1 MTLVLFGSSFPAFK
15 LATERFGVGT
25 VVGLRFALATA
36 TLIVIFRGLPALEPR
51 MWRRLL
57 AIGALGLGGQ
67 AVTMIAG
74 IDAGSSTLGAL
85 VLGLEPIGVA
95 VAAVLVARERP
106 TPATLLGLG
115 LGLCGVAVVSGLFTS
130 GVSGGGRPVAF
141 LLVTVVLFAAYTVSV
156 RREAGRVDAGA
167 VALVTSIGACI
178 VTLPLI
184 ALDAAHGQVVQGDLD
199 WSSVAVAVYIGVG
212 SGIAYFLFAAYTVSV
227 RREAGRLDAGA
238 VAVATSIGASL
249 LALPLIALDAVRG
262 EVVHGDVRT
271 SAVAAAIYIGVGTG
285 IAYLLFA
292 HVLSR
297 LPASRFAVA
306 MYAVPTLGVL
316 ASWVVLGERPIA
328 RDVVGGAM
336 ILAAVWVAEHRRG
349 GRDVGAV

>member
-36 TLIVIFRGLPALEPR
+36 TLIVIFRGLPALDPR

-212 SGIAYFLFAAYTVSV
+212 SGIAYFLFA
-227 RREAGRLDAGA
+227 
-238 VAVATSIGASL
+238 
-249 LALPLIALDAVRG
+249 
-262 EVVHGDVRT
+262 
-271 SAVAAAIYIGVGTG
+271 
-285 IAYLLFA
+285 

-316 ASWVVLGERPIA
+316 ASWAVLGERPIA

-349 GRDVGAV
+349 GRDVGAA

>member
-1 MTLVLFGSSFPAFK
+1 VTLVLFGSSFPAFK

-184 ALDAAHGQVVQGDLD
+184 ALDAAHGHVVQGDLD

-212 SGIAYFLFAAYTVSV
+212 SGIAYF
-227 RREAGRLDAGA
+227 
-238 VAVATSIGASL
+238 
-249 LALPLIALDAVRG
+249 
-262 EVVHGDVRT
+262 
-271 SAVAAAIYIGVGTG
+271 
-285 IAYLLFA
+285 LFA

-316 ASWVVLGERPIA
+316 ASWAVLGERPIA

-349 GRDVGAV
+349 GRDVGAA

>member
-1 MTLVLFGSSFPAFK
+1 
-15 LATERFGVGT
+15 
-25 VVGLRFALATA
+25 
-36 TLIVIFRGLPALEPR
+36 
-51 MWRRLL
+51 
-57 AIGALGLGGQ
+57 
-67 AVTMIAG
+67 
-74 IDAGSSTLGAL
+74 
-85 VLGLEPIGVA
+85 
-95 VAAVLVARERP
+95 
-106 TPATLLGLG
+106 
-115 LGLCGVAVVSGLFTS
+115 
-130 GVSGGGRPVAF
+130 
-141 LLVTVVLFAAYTVSV
+141 VSV

-212 SGIAYFLFAAYTVSV
+212 SGIAYFLFA
-227 RREAGRLDAGA
+227 
-238 VAVATSIGASL
+238 
-249 LALPLIALDAVRG
+249 
-262 EVVHGDVRT
+262 
-271 SAVAAAIYIGVGTG
+271 
-285 IAYLLFA
+285 

-328 RDVVGGAM
+328 RDVVGGTM

>member
-184 ALDAAHGQVVQGDLD
+184 ALDAAHGRVVQGDLD
-199 WSSVAVAVYIGVG
+199 ASSVAVAVYIGVG
-212 SGIAYFLFAAYTVSV
+212 SGIAYF
-227 RREAGRLDAGA
+227 
-238 VAVATSIGASL
+238 
-249 LALPLIALDAVRG
+249 
-262 EVVHGDVRT
+262 
-271 SAVAAAIYIGVGTG
+271 
-285 IAYLLFA
+285 LFA

-316 ASWVVLGERPIA
+316 ASWAVLGERPIA

-349 GRDVGAV
+349 GRDVGAA

>member
-36 TLIVIFRGLPALEPR
+36 TLIVIFRGLPALDPR

-184 ALDAAHGQVVQGDLD
+184 ALDAAHGRVVQGDLD
-199 WSSVAVAVYIGVG
+199 ASSVAVAVYIGVG
-212 SGIAYFLFAAYTVSV
+212 SGMAYF
-227 RREAGRLDAGA
+227 
-238 VAVATSIGASL
+238 
-249 LALPLIALDAVRG
+249 
-262 EVVHGDVRT
+262 
-271 SAVAAAIYIGVGTG
+271 
-285 IAYLLFA
+285 LFA

-316 ASWVVLGERPIA
+316 ASWAVLGERPIA

-349 GRDVGAV
+349 GRDVGAA

>member
-1 MTLVLFGSSFPAFK
+1 VTLVLFGSSFPAFK

-184 ALDAAHGQVVQGDLD
+184 ALDAAHGHVVQGGLD

-212 SGIAYFLFAAYTVSV
+212 SGIAYF
-227 RREAGRLDAGA
+227 
-238 VAVATSIGASL
+238 
-249 LALPLIALDAVRG
+249 
-262 EVVHGDVRT
+262 
-271 SAVAAAIYIGVGTG
+271 
-285 IAYLLFA
+285 LFA

-316 ASWVVLGERPIA
+316 ASWAVLGERPIA

-349 GRDVGAV
+349 GRDVGAA

>member
-1 MTLVLFGSSFPAFK
+1 VPSGELSAREAGDLRATAELVVTLVLFGSSFPAFK

-212 SGIAYFLFAAYTVSV
+212 SGIAYFLFA
-227 RREAGRLDAGA
+227 
-238 VAVATSIGASL
+238 
-249 LALPLIALDAVRG
+249 
-262 EVVHGDVRT
+262 
-271 SAVAAAIYIGVGTG
+271 
-285 IAYLLFA
+285 

-316 ASWVVLGERPIA
+316 ASWAVLGERPIA

-349 GRDVGAV
+349 GRDVGAA

>member
-1 MTLVLFGSSFPAFK
+1 VTLVLFGSSFPAFK

-106 TPATLLGLG
+106 TPATLVGPG

-212 SGIAYFLFAAYTVSV
+212 SGIAYFLFA
-227 RREAGRLDAGA
+227 
-238 VAVATSIGASL
+238 
-249 LALPLIALDAVRG
+249 
-262 EVVHGDVRT
+262 
-271 SAVAAAIYIGVGTG
+271 
-285 IAYLLFA
+285 

-316 ASWVVLGERPIA
+316 ASWAVLGERPIA

-349 GRDVGAV
+349 GRDVGAA

>member
-1 MTLVLFGSSFPAFK
+1 VTLVLFGSSFPAFK

-36 TLIVIFRGLPALEPR
+36 TLIVIFRGLPALDPR

-184 ALDAAHGQVVQGDLD
+184 ALDAAHGHVVQGDLD

-212 SGIAYFLFAAYTVSV
+212 SGIAYF
-227 RREAGRLDAGA
+227 
-238 VAVATSIGASL
+238 
-249 LALPLIALDAVRG
+249 
-262 EVVHGDVRT
+262 
-271 SAVAAAIYIGVGTG
+271 
-285 IAYLLFA
+285 LFA

-316 ASWVVLGERPIA
+316 ASWAVLGERPIA

-349 GRDVGAV
+349 GRDVGAA

>member
-1 MTLVLFGSSFPAFK
+1 MPSGEISARDARDLRATSELVVTLVLFGSSFPAFK

-36 TLIVIFRGLPALEPR
+36 TLIVIFRGLPVLEPR

-57 AIGALGLGGQ
+57 LIGAVGLGGQ

-106 TPATLLGLG
+106 TPSTLAGLG
-115 LGLCGVAVVSGLFTS
+115 LGLAGVAVVSGLFTS
-130 GVSGGGRPVAF
+130 GVSGEGRAVGF
-141 LLVTVVLFAAYTVSV
+141 LLLTVVLFAAYTVSV
-156 RREAGRVDAGA
+156 RREAARIDAGA

-184 ALDAAHGQVVQGDLD
+184 ALDVAHGRAVQGELD
-199 WSSVAVAVYIGVG
+199 ASSVAVVVYIGVG
-212 SGIAYFLFAAYTVSV
+212 SGIAYF
-227 RREAGRLDAGA
+227 
-238 VAVATSIGASL
+238 
-249 LALPLIALDAVRG
+249 
-262 EVVHGDVRT
+262 
-271 SAVAAAIYIGVGTG
+271 
-285 IAYLLFA
+285 LFA

-306 MYAVPTLGVL
+306 MYAVPTIGVL
-316 ASWVVLGERPIA
+316 ASWAVLGERPNA

-336 ILAAVWVAEHRRG
+336 ILGAVWVAEHGRG
-349 GRDVGAV
+349 GRDVAPA

>member
-1 MTLVLFGSSFPAFK
+1 VTLVLFGSSFPAFK

-36 TLIVIFRGLPALEPR
+36 TLVVIFRGLPALEPR

-212 SGIAYFLFAAYTVSV
+212 SGIAYFLFA
-227 RREAGRLDAGA
+227 
-238 VAVATSIGASL
+238 
-249 LALPLIALDAVRG
+249 
-262 EVVHGDVRT
+262 
-271 SAVAAAIYIGVGTG
+271 
-285 IAYLLFA
+285 

-316 ASWVVLGERPIA
+316 ASWAVLGERPIA

-349 GRDVGAV
+349 GRDVGAA

>member
-1 MTLVLFGSSFPAFK
+1 VTLVLFGSSFPAFK

-184 ALDAAHGQVVQGDLD
+184 ALDAAHGHVVQGDLD
-199 WSSVAVAVYIGVG
+199 ASSVAVAVYIGVG
-212 SGIAYFLFAAYTVSV
+212 SGIAYF
-227 RREAGRLDAGA
+227 
-238 VAVATSIGASL
+238 
-249 LALPLIALDAVRG
+249 
-262 EVVHGDVRT
+262 
-271 SAVAAAIYIGVGTG
+271 
-285 IAYLLFA
+285 LFA

-316 ASWVVLGERPIA
+316 ASWAVLGERPIA

-349 GRDVGAV
+349 GRDVGAA

>member
-167 VALVTSIGACI
+167 VVLVTSIGACI

-212 SGIAYFLFAAYTVSV
+212 SGIAYFLFA
-227 RREAGRLDAGA
+227 
-238 VAVATSIGASL
+238 
-249 LALPLIALDAVRG
+249 
-262 EVVHGDVRT
+262 
-271 SAVAAAIYIGVGTG
+271 
-285 IAYLLFA
+285 

-328 RDVVGGAM
+328 RDVVGGTM

>member
-212 SGIAYFLFAAYTVSV
+212 SGIAYFLFA
-227 RREAGRLDAGA
+227 
-238 VAVATSIGASL
+238 
-249 LALPLIALDAVRG
+249 
-262 EVVHGDVRT
+262 
-271 SAVAAAIYIGVGTG
+271 
-285 IAYLLFA
+285 

-328 RDVVGGAM
+328 RDVVGGTM

>member
-1 MTLVLFGSSFPAFK
+1 VTLVLFGSSFPAFK

-199 WSSVAVAVYIGVG
+199 WSSVTVAAYIGVG
-212 SGIAYFLFAAYTVSV
+212 SGIAYF
-227 RREAGRLDAGA
+227 
-238 VAVATSIGASL
+238 
-249 LALPLIALDAVRG
+249 
-262 EVVHGDVRT
+262 
-271 SAVAAAIYIGVGTG
+271 
-285 IAYLLFA
+285 LFA

-316 ASWVVLGERPIA
+316 ASWAVLGERPIA

>member
-1 MTLVLFGSSFPAFK
+1 VTLVLFGSSFPAFK

-184 ALDAAHGQVVQGDLD
+184 ALDAAHGHVVQGDLD

-212 SGIAYFLFAAYTVSV
+212 SGIAYF
-227 RREAGRLDAGA
+227 
-238 VAVATSIGASL
+238 
-249 LALPLIALDAVRG
+249 
-262 EVVHGDVRT
+262 
-271 SAVAAAIYIGVGTG
+271 
-285 IAYLLFA
+285 LFA

-316 ASWVVLGERPIA
+316 ASWAILGERPIA

-349 GRDVGAV
+349 GRDVGAA

>member
-1 MTLVLFGSSFPAFK
+1 VTLVLFGSSFPAFK

-184 ALDAAHGQVVQGDLD
+184 ALDAAHGRVVQGDLD
-199 WSSVAVAVYIGVG
+199 ASSVAVAVYIGVG
-212 SGIAYFLFAAYTVSV
+212 SGIAYF
-227 RREAGRLDAGA
+227 
-238 VAVATSIGASL
+238 
-249 LALPLIALDAVRG
+249 
-262 EVVHGDVRT
+262 
-271 SAVAAAIYIGVGTG
+271 
-285 IAYLLFA
+285 LFA

-316 ASWVVLGERPIA
+316 ASWAVLGERPIA

-349 GRDVGAV
+349 GRDVGAA

>member
-67 AVTMIAG
+67 AVMMIAG

-199 WSSVAVAVYIGVG
+199 ASSVAVAVYIGVG
-212 SGIAYFLFAAYTVSV
+212 SGIAYF
-227 RREAGRLDAGA
+227 
-238 VAVATSIGASL
+238 
-249 LALPLIALDAVRG
+249 
-262 EVVHGDVRT
+262 
-271 SAVAAAIYIGVGTG
+271 
-285 IAYLLFA
+285 LFA

-316 ASWVVLGERPIA
+316 ASWAVLGERPIA

-349 GRDVGAV
+349 GRDVGAA

>member
-199 WSSVAVAVYIGVG
+199 ASSVAVAVYIGVG
-212 SGIAYFLFAAYTVSV
+212 SGIAYF
-227 RREAGRLDAGA
+227 
-238 VAVATSIGASL
+238 
-249 LALPLIALDAVRG
+249 
-262 EVVHGDVRT
+262 
-271 SAVAAAIYIGVGTG
+271 
-285 IAYLLFA
+285 LFA

-316 ASWVVLGERPIA
+316 ASWAVLGERPIA

-349 GRDVGAV
+349 GRDVGAA

>member
-115 LGLCGVAVVSGLFTS
+115 LGLCGVAVVSRLFTS

-212 SGIAYFLFAAYTVSV
+212 SGIAYFLFA
-227 RREAGRLDAGA
+227 
-238 VAVATSIGASL
+238 
-249 LALPLIALDAVRG
+249 
-262 EVVHGDVRT
+262 
-271 SAVAAAIYIGVGTG
+271 
-285 IAYLLFA
+285 

-316 ASWVVLGERPIA
+316 ASWAVLGERPIA

-349 GRDVGAV
+349 GRDVGAA

>member
-1 MTLVLFGSSFPAFK
+1 VPSSDISAEDGQDLRAIGELVLTLVLFGSSFPAFK
-15 LATERFGVGT
+15 LATEGFGVGT
-25 VVGLRFALATA
+25 VAGLRFALATA
-36 TLIVIFRGLPALEPR
+36 AIVAVGRGLPTLEPE

-57 AIGALGLGGQ
+57 LIGAAGLGGQ
-67 AVTMIAG
+67 AVAMTAG

-106 TPATLLGLG
+106 TPATLAGLALGLA
-115 LGLCGVAVVSGLFTS
+115 GVAVVSGLFTS
-130 GVSGGGRPVAF
+130 GVSGAGRPVAF
-141 LLVTVVLFAAYTVSV
+141 LLFTVV
-156 RREAGRVDAGA
+156 
-167 VALVTSIGACI
+167 
-178 VTLPLI
+178 
-184 ALDAAHGQVVQGDLD
+184 
-199 WSSVAVAVYIGVG
+199 
-212 SGIAYFLFAAYTVSV
+212 LFAAYTVSV

-238 VAVATSIGASL
+238 VAAVTSIGASIL
-249 LALPLIALDAVRG
+249 TLPLIALDAVRG
-262 EVVHGDVRT
+262 EVVQPDLRA
-271 SAVAAAIYIGVGTG
+271 SAVAAVVYIGLGSG

-306 MYAVPTLGVL
+306 MYAVPTIGVL
-316 ASWVVLGERPIA
+316 GSWAVLGERPSA

-336 ILAAVWVAEHRRG
+336 ILVAVWVAEHRRG

>member
-1 MTLVLFGSSFPAFK
+1 VPSGELSAREAGDLRATAELVVTLVLFGSSFPAFK

-115 LGLCGVAVVSGLFTS
+115 LGLWASPS
-130 GVSGGGRPVAF
+130 SRASSPRASPAGGGRSPSCSSPSSSSPP
-141 LLVTVVLFAAYTVSV
+141 TPCPCAA
-156 RREAGRVDAGA
+156 RPAGS
-167 VALVTSIGACI
+167 T
-178 VTLPLI
+178 
-184 ALDAAHGQVVQGDLD
+184 
-199 WSSVAVAVYIGVG
+199 
-212 SGIAYFLFAAYTVSV
+212 
-227 RREAGRLDAGA
+227 
-238 VAVATSIGASL
+238 
-249 LALPLIALDAVRG
+249 
-262 EVVHGDVRT
+262 
-271 SAVAAAIYIGVGTG
+271 
-285 IAYLLFA
+285 
-292 HVLSR
+292 
-297 LPASRFAVA
+297 PARWRS
-306 MYAVPTLGVL
+306 
-316 ASWVVLGERPIA
+316 
-328 RDVVGGAM
+328 
-336 ILAAVWVAEHRRG
+336 
-349 GRDVGAV
+349 

>member
-1 MTLVLFGSSFPAFK
+1 VPSGEISARGARDLRATSELVVTLVLFGSSFPAFK

-36 TLIVIFRGLPALEPR
+36 TLIVIFRGLPSLEPR

-57 AIGALGLGGQ
+57 LIGAVGLGGQ
-67 AVTMIAG
+67 AITMIAG

-106 TPATLLGLG
+106 TRSTVAGLG
-115 LGLCGVAVVSGLFTS
+115 LGLAGVAVVSGLFTS
-130 GVSGGGRPVAF
+130 GVSGEGRAVVF
-141 LLVTVVLFAAYTVSV
+141 LLLTVVLFAAYTVSV
-156 RREAGRVDAGA
+156 RREAARIDAGA

-184 ALDAAHGQVVQGDLD
+184 ALDVAHGRAVQGELD
-199 WSSVAVAVYIGVG
+199 ASSVAVIVYIGVG
-212 SGIAYFLFAAYTVSV
+212 SGIAYF
-227 RREAGRLDAGA
+227 
-238 VAVATSIGASL
+238 
-249 LALPLIALDAVRG
+249 
-262 EVVHGDVRT
+262 
-271 SAVAAAIYIGVGTG
+271 
-285 IAYLLFA
+285 LFA

-306 MYAVPTLGVL
+306 MYAVPTIGVL
-316 ASWVVLGERPIA
+316 ASWAILGERPNA

-336 ILAAVWVAEHRRG
+336 ILGAVWVAEHGRG
-349 GRDVGAV
+349 GRDVAPA

>member
-184 ALDAAHGQVVQGDLD
+184 ALDAAHGHVVQGDLD
-199 WSSVAVAVYIGVG
+199 ASSVAVAVYIGVG
-212 SGIAYFLFAAYTVSV
+212 SGIAYF
-227 RREAGRLDAGA
+227 
-238 VAVATSIGASL
+238 
-249 LALPLIALDAVRG
+249 
-262 EVVHGDVRT
+262 
-271 SAVAAAIYIGVGTG
+271 
-285 IAYLLFA
+285 LFA

-316 ASWVVLGERPIA
+316 ASWAVLGERPIA

-349 GRDVGAV
+349 GRDVGAA

>member
-1 MTLVLFGSSFPAFK
+1 VPSGEISAREAHDLRGTLGLVVTLVLFGSSFPAFK
-15 LATERFGVGT
+15 LATEGFGVGT
-25 VVGLRFALATA
+25 VVGIRFALATA
-36 TLIVIFRGLPALEPR
+36 TLIAIGRGLPSLEPG

-57 AIGALGLGGQ
+57 LIGAVGLGGQ
-67 AVTMIAG
+67 AVAMTAG

-106 TPATLLGLG
+106 TPATLAGLG
-115 LGLCGVAVVSGLFTS
+115 LGLAGVAVVSGLLTS
-130 GVSGGGRPVAF
+130 GVSGAGRPVAF
-141 LLVTVVLFAAYTVSV
+141 LLFTVV
-156 RREAGRVDAGA
+156 
-167 VALVTSIGACI
+167 
-178 VTLPLI
+178 
-184 ALDAAHGQVVQGDLD
+184 
-199 WSSVAVAVYIGVG
+199 
-212 SGIAYFLFAAYTVSV
+212 LFAAYTVSV

-238 VAVATSIGASL
+238 VAVVTSIGASIL
-249 LALPLIALDAVRG
+249 TLPLIGVDAVRG
-262 EVVHGDVRT
+262 DAIQSDLRT
-271 SAVAAAIYIGVGTG
+271 SAVAAAIYIGIGSG

-306 MYAVPTLGVL
+306 MYAVPTIGVL
-316 ASWVVLGERPIA
+316 GSWAVLGERPIE

-349 GRDVGAV
+349 GRDVAAG